1 MAKFIRQAS
10 SNQQDVGVLVTS
22 QDAKIQSAIRKFGL
36 TAKETAALTVVLT
49 GLGMSNFAQAADGAT
64 FALDVTSII
73 TAIGVIVAAVTS
85 VGLGAMS
92 VVLVTKAFKY
102 VKTAF

>member
-1 MAKFIRQAS
+1 MKFNRSYSVPVGTALTVQAQDS
-10 SNQQDVGVLVTS
+10 KVNQAV
-22 QDAKIQSAIRKFGL
+22 RKFGL
-36 TAKETAALTVVLT
+36 TAKETAVLTVVLT

>member
-1 MAKFIRQAS
+1 MKFNRSNTSLPVGTALAIQTQDSKFAS
-10 SNQQDVGVLVTS
+10 SLSN
-22 QDAKIQSAIRKFGL
+22 FGL

>member
-1 MAKFIRQAS
+1 MKFNRSHFALVGTAMVAVQTQDSKVAQA
-10 SNQQDVGVLVTS
+10 
-22 QDAKIQSAIRKFGL
+22 ARKFGL
-36 TAKETAALTVVLT
+36 TAKEIAALTVVLT

>member
-1 MAKFIRQAS
+1 MKFNRSNTSLPVGTALAVQTQDSKVNQA
-10 SNQQDVGVLVTS
+10 V
-22 QDAKIQSAIRKFGL
+22 RKFGL
-36 TAKETAALTVVLT
+36 TAKEAQALAIVAGSM
-49 GLGMSNFAQAADGAT
+49 GLANYANAADGAT

>member
-1 MAKFIRQAS
+1 MKFNRSHSAPVGTALTVQTQDSKVAQA
-10 SNQQDVGVLVTS
+10 
-22 QDAKIQSAIRKFGL
+22 ARKFGL

-49 GLGMSNFAQAADGAT
+49 GLGMSNFAQAAEGAT

>member
-1 MAKFIRQAS
+1 MKFNRSNTSVPVGAALAIQTQDSKVNQA
-10 SNQQDVGVLVTS
+10 V
-22 QDAKIQSAIRKFGL
+22 RKFGL

>member
-1 MAKFIRQAS
+1 MKFNR
-10 SNQQDVGVLVTS
+10 SNTLPVGVALAV
-22 QDAKIQSAIRKFGL
+22 QDSKVAQAARKFGL

-49 GLGMSNFAQAADGAT
+49 GLGMSNFAQAAEGAT